1 MALIGKDGIK
11 VTYERTELIKEL
23 KRDIEECGKDKV
35 FAVFIKKYP
44 KYNVEVITN
53 YDFIVDGC
61 PIEKSELSDNERLA
75 LMSADVLLQKLEE
88 QNS

>member
-11 VTYERTELIKEL
+11 VTYEGTELIKEL

-53 YDFIVDGC
+53 YDFMSGNGIALFV
-61 PIEKSELSDNERLA
+61 IHIMTEILTQLSI
-75 LMSADVLLQKLEE
+75 S
-88 QNS
+88 